1 MADNL
6 RKKPRVSYCELDSI
20 EGLSSDSE
28 GYIFSSIEDTK
39 KTKKQSRK
47 TRNEDEDWGNGK
59 HYSGISERGASRKQK
74 RKPGELINDEITGE
88 LIQMN
93 TKKLDDPSIR
103 INPLNDPCPFI
114 PYEEVIDQISH
125 PNGLFKGF
133 DCFNTIIPEYIP
145 TSTDKLKYF
154 GLQEQEKLFDL
165 ATLSKMSE
173 EELEQTIS
181 EIEGKLDALSNIEI
195 GSCYLLAPF
204 DENLRTS
211 VSIKANILNFDW
223 EGLGRSHQ
231 FDVILMDPPWR
242 IQLSQ
247 MTRGV
252 ELGYDQLTDEE
263 IMSMP
268 LHLIQSNG
276 FVFMW
281 VVASEYSNGLK
292 MLEHWGYQP
301 VNGITW
307 VKTSR
312 RGIYHPSNG
321 YYLQH
326 TKESL
331 LVGVKGK
338 GVNLIRTEEFND
350 LIVQPRNL
358 RQSHKPTKLYKI
370 IEKMFPGGI
379 FIEIFARPHNL
390 RNNWVSLGL
399 ELPS

>member
-28 GYIFSSIEDTK
+28 GYIFSSFEDSK
-39 KTKKQSRK
+39 KTKKQSIK
-47 TRNEDEDWGNGK
+47 AKKDDEDWGAGK
-59 HYSGISERGASRKQK
+59 HLAAKDALRKQK
-74 RKPGELINDEITGE
+74 RKAGESLFEDINYEIMERNRKKIND
-88 LIQMN
+88 
-93 TKKLDDPSIR
+93 PSLE
-103 INPLNDPCPFI
+103 INPLNESCPFI
-114 PYEEVIDQISH
+114 PYEHVLEKINN
-125 PNGLFKGF
+125 PKELFHRCN
-133 DCFNTIIPEYIP
+133 CFNTLMPEYIP
-145 TSTDKLKYF
+145 TSPHKLQYF
-154 GLQEQEKLFDL
+154 GINKEESLFDEHQ
-165 ATLSKMSE
+165 LSKMSE
-173 EELEQTIS
+173 EELEQAAS
-181 EIEGKLDALSNIEI
+181 EIEEQLQALSNIDVDV
-195 GSCYLLAPF
+195 CYLVSPF
-204 DENLRTS
+204 DENLKNS
-211 VSIKANILNFDW
+211 IAIKANVLNFDW
-223 EGLGRSHQ
+223 KGLGSQYQ

-242 IQLSQ
+242 IQSSQ

-252 ELGYDQLTDEE
+252 ELGYEQLTDEE

-268 LHLIQSNG
+268 LHLVQSNG
-276 FVFMW
+276 FLFMW

-292 MLEHWGYQP
+292 MLENWGYQP
-301 VNGITW
+301 INGVSW

-338 GVNLIRTEEFND
+338 GANYMRSNEFTD

-370 IEKMFPGGI
+370 IENMFPGGM
-379 FIEIFARPHNL
+379 FLEVFARPHNL
-390 RNNWVSLGL
+390 RENWISLGL
-399 ELPS
+399 ELPSQ

>member
-1 MADNL
+1 MSDNL
-6 RKKPRVSYCELDSI
+6 RKKPRISYCELDSI

-28 GYIFSSIEDTK
+28 GYIYSSIEDTK

-47 TRNEDEDWGNGK
+47 AKDEEDEWGSGK
-59 HYSGISERGASRKQK
+59 HNSDRSGSRKQK
-74 RKPGELINDEITGE
+74 RKPGENFIDEVTFE
-88 LIQMN
+88 LIEMN
-93 TKKLDDPSIR
+93 KKNVNDPSIKL
-103 INPLNDPCPFI
+103 NPLNEPCPFI
-114 PYEEVIDQISH
+114 PYEEVLDNISY

-133 DCFNTIIPEYIP
+133 NCFNTIIPGYIP
-145 TSTDKLKYF
+145 TSPDKLKYF
-154 GLQEQEKLFDL
+154 NLQEQEKLFDS
-165 ATLSKMSE
+165 ATLSKMTE
-173 EELEQTIS
+173 EELEQSIS
-181 EIEGKLDALSNIEI
+181 EIERKLEDLKNIEI
-195 GSCYLLAPF
+195 GSCYLVAPF
-204 DENLRTS
+204 DENLKKS
-211 VSIKANILNFDW
+211 ISIKANVLSFDW
-223 EGLGRSHQ
+223 KGLGSKYQ
-231 FDVILMDPPWR
+231 FDVILMDPPWK

-252 ELGYDQLTDEE
+252 ELGYDQLTDDE
-263 IMSMP
+263 IISMP
-268 LHLIQSNG
+268 LHLIQTNG

-281 VVASEYSNGLK
+281 VVASEYSNGIK
-292 MLEHWGYQP
+292 MLQHWGYQP
-301 VNGITW
+301 INGINW

-338 GVNLIRTEEFND
+338 GVNLIRTSEFND

-379 FIEIFARPHNL
+379 FIEIFARSHNL
-390 RNNWVSLGL
+390 RDNWISLGL
-399 ELPS
+399 ELPC